1 LEQYEKAVGTPE
13 AAKIKDKLKKDI
25 QSYQEFCLTDNVLSH

>member
-13 AAKIKDKLKKDI
+13 ANKIKDKLKKDI
-25 QSYQEFCLTDNVLSH
+25 HLPRILFD